1 MHVHLYEIQSG
12 MKQGVKKKIMLK
24 KVKERRL
31 FLKRKEDILGINA
44 LKIFPA
50 SLKRSVYFI
59 QFIIKTLNS
68 HVMPTLC

>member
-1 MHVHLYEIQSG
+1 MHVHLYEILSG
-12 MKQGVKKKIMLK
+12 MKQGVKKKIRK

-31 FLKRKEDILGINA
+31 FLKRKEDILGINV

-59 QFIIKTLNS
+59 QFVIKTLNS

>member
-1 MHVHLYEIQSG
+1 
-12 MKQGVKKKIMLK
+12 MLK